1 MPIENF
7 YLGTFLAMSIFSLG
21 LGTLGA
27 GLFTAYFG
35 AGKSR
40 TIGFTL
46 SLVGIVVLL
55 LFAAFTWPIVG
66 SIEPIF
72 FAQDV
77 QIGLVGLVGAVVGGI
92 VALIVF
98 LVSIMRA

>member
-1 MPIENF
+1 MVDGLF
-7 YLGTFLAMSIFSLG
+7 GTFLAVTVFAFG

-46 SLVGIVVLL
+46 SVVGILVLL
-55 LFAAFTWPIVG
+55 LFAVLTWSLVDAIQPAFNN
-66 SIEPIF
+66 
-72 FAQDV
+72 ADV
-77 QIGLVGLVGAVVGGI
+77 VYGLAGVLGAGVGGI
-92 VALIVF
+92 ISLVVF
-98 LVSIMRA
+98 LVSIMKA

>member
-1 MPIENF
+1 MAIENL

-46 SLVGIVVLL
+46 SLLGIVVLL
-55 LFAAFTWPIVG
+55 VFAALTWEIVDA
-66 SIEPIF
+66 IDPIF
-72 FAQDV
+72 SAFDV
-77 QIGLVGLVGAVVGGI
+77 QIGLVGLVGAVVGGV

>member
-1 MPIENF
+1 MAIENVF
-7 YLGTFLAMSIFSLG
+7 WGTFLALTIFSFG

-46 SLVGIVVLL
+46 SIIGVHVLL
-55 LFAAFTWPIVG
+55 IFAALTWDVVG
-66 SIEPIF
+66 AIEPVF
-72 FAQDV
+72 SSFDV
-77 QIGLVGLVGAVVGGI
+77 VIGLVGLVGAVIGG
-92 VALIVF
+92 VLALILF
-98 LVSIMRA
+98 LVSIMKA